1 MNELLTL
8 SAAQQARAEEIVRE
22 LRLRECW
29 GSVGARVNLVGSVA
43 MGLALGKRDIDLHVY
58 TDPFVVADSFAAVG
72 RIAADPRVKSVQ
84 YANLMAEEDRCL
96 EWHAQCEI
104 APGETWKLD
113 MIHIAPDSRYVGFF
127 ERVAVRISVVL
138 NEEMRLAILGIKREL
153 GEARDIPGIEIYQ
166 AVLEGGVRDAAGLRV
181 WRERH
186 PPRGINCWMP

>member
-1 MNELLTL
+1 
-8 SAAQQARAEEIVRE
+8 
-22 LRLRECW
+22 
-29 GSVGARVNLVGSVA
+29 VNLVA
-43 MGLALGKRDIDLHVY
+43 PCEGLALGKRDIDLHVY

-127 ERVAVRISVVL
+127 ERVAARITAVL
-138 NEEMRLAILGIKREL
+138 NEETRLAILDIKRSWGRRATSPHRDL
-153 GEARDIPGIEIYQ
+153 SGGHRGWVARCRGAARLARAAP
-166 AVLEGGVRDAAGLRV
+166 AAGHQLLDAVSGR
-181 WRERH
+181 
-186 PPRGINCWMP
+186 RGNVTGSSPGVG